1 MRRRQVANLAP
12 YRAYLFS
19 ISTIQTEILIENKV
33 TDSFFLCFGEVFA
46 NQFIVLF
53 QFFFCEK
60 GFTSFFYCIELIA
73 TLMFGSIFLSYSIAF
88 VIAEVIYLLSYL
100 LVFLRYFIGTY
111 GFTYLFAKA
120 FLGFY
125 LYFDRFMSK
134 VNSISH
140 ILFRYLIHFPFYHGN
155 KLLRGSD
162 HDIHI
167 RFCQLLCTWVD
178 DELPIDTSYAY
189 LGDRSIERDIRYRQ
203 ASRGSESRQGIRHH
217 VLIMRHELNHHL
229 HFAVVFLRK

>member
-19 ISTIQTEILIENKV
+19 ISTIQTEILVENEV
-33 TDSFFLCFGEVFA
+33 TDSFFLCFREVFTY
-46 NQFIVLF
+46 QRSIFF
-53 QFFFCEK
+53 QFFFTEEC
-60 GFTSFFYCIELIA
+60 FASFFYCVELVT
-73 TLMFGSIFLSYSIAF
+73 TLMLGCIFLGNSIAF
-88 VIAEVIYLLSYL
+88 IIAEIIDLLSHFFVLLWYL
-100 LVFLRYFIGTY
+100 IGTY
-111 GFTYLFAKA
+111 SFTYLFAEA

-178 DELPIDTSYAY
+178 DELPIDTPYAY
-189 LGDRSIERDIRYRQ
+189 LGDRSIERNVRYRQ

-229 HFAVVFLRK
+229 YFTVVFLRK